1 MSRVYTWGDPKPDAS
16 DVAKLDA
23 LLKEVDT
30 KLTEATEFARSKG
43 LSFHFEGPAY
53 GMGGSFD
60 PERGEDEWG
69 EDTGG
74 WLASSQS
81 C

>member
-1 MSRVYTWGDPKPDAS
+1 MTDKEKSAQLSALVKAAE
-16 DVAKLDA
+16 AKLD
-23 LLKEVDT
+23 
-30 KLTEATEFARSKG
+30 EAVAFATANN
-43 LSFHFEGPAY
+43 LSFHWNGPAY

-60 PERGEDEWG
+60 PEETKDEWG

-74 WLASSQS
+74 WMASSQS